1 MPSPQ
6 ATAFLARAAP
16 LTFALLWSSGF
27 IVAKYAAPDAD
38 PFTFLTA
45 RFAVAA
51 VLLMVIALASH
62 APWPASAGEAAHN
75 LMAGV
80 LLHGG
85 YLGGVWWAVS
95 AGLPTGI
102 SALITAG
109 QPLLTAL
116 IAAPLLGERM
126 TPRRW
131 VGIVAGFVGIVL
143 VLAPRL
149 AGADAATLG
158 AVALPIVVNVGA
170 TVSVTLGT
178 FYQKRFVPGGDLRS
192 GTCLQFVGAL
202 AVVAPLALVT
212 ETLRFDPT
220 ATLLAAFA
228 WSVLMLSIAAIA
240 LLLLMIR
247 HGEVSRI
254 AALIYLV
261 PPLTALEAFM
271 LFGESLGA
279 VQIIGMAV
287 TAAGVWLATR
297 HA

>member
-1 MPSPQ
+1 MWRPTP
-6 ATAFLARAAP
+6 TL
-16 LTFALLWSSGF
+16 
-27 IVAKYAAPDAD
+27 
-38 PFTFLTA
+38 FTFSYRRA
-45 RFAVAA
+45 SRVAA
-51 VLLMVIALASH
+51 SLLMVIASRAMR
-62 APWPASAGEAAHN
+62 PGRASAARPAHS

-95 AGLPTGI
+95 AGLPAGI

-116 IAAPLLGERM
+116 IAAPLLGESV

-131 VGIVAGFVGIVL
+131 CGIVAGFVGIVL

-149 AGADAATLG
+149 AGVDAATLG
-158 AVALPIVVNVGA
+158 IVALPIVVNVGA

-192 GTCLQFVGAL
+192 GTCLQFVGAI
-202 AVVAPLALVT
+202 AVAAPLALLT
-212 ETLRFDPT
+212 ETLRSDPT

-247 HGEVSRI
+247 HGEVSRV

-261 PPLTALEAFM
+261 PPLTALEAFV

-297 HA
+297 RA